1 MGNDHKMVQISSH
14 VTSLA
19 GWVGVVGLCSCGWVG
34 SGEDANTKL
43 AVGDLM
49 AAWRK
54 EHEMKDAIESRGTID
69 SERRE

>member
-1 MGNDHKMVQISSH
+1 MGDDHKIVQISSH

-43 AVGDLM
+43 AVMDLM
-49 AAWRK
+49 AACRK
-54 EHEMKDAIESRGTID
+54 DHGMKGDAIESR
-69 SERRE
+69 